1 MMQSS
6 ASSCSCPLRRYHG
19 KVNEKISPQTKENLS
34 RSPNCDRGSTDSL
47 RHFCTDPAQRGKQS
61 GFAELRCANDGQ
73 LRRASAASQNSVV
86 PMMVNYAAPDL
97 SLKNIN
103 GEAESL
109 ADYRDNVVLVNNWAT
124 WCPPC
129 KAEMPTLVAYH
140 NEHTTDGFSVIAVE
154 AGEPLDVVTLFVNN
168 FEMNFPV
175 WLDPD
180 GKALNAFRN
189 GTLPNSYVIDRTG
202 TVRYAWTGEISM
214 AMLEKYVTPLIVES
228 N

>member
-1 MMQSS
+1 MAKSKKKY
-6 ASSCSCPLRRYHG
+6 RR
-19 KVNEKISPQTKENLS
+19 
-34 RSPNCDRGSTDSL
+34 
-47 RHFCTDPAQRGKQS
+47 KQKKQFPVLPIVI
-61 GFAELRCANDGQ
+61 GGLLIIFAVMGLTPPSEES
-73 LRRASAASQNSVV
+73 SAASQNSVV

-154 AGEPLDVVTLFVNN
+154 AGEPLDVVTPFVNN

-214 AMLEKYVTPLIVES
+214 AMLEKYVTPLIVE
-228 N
+228 NN

>member
-1 MMQSS
+1 MTNSKKKY
-6 ASSCSCPLRRYHG
+6 RR
-19 KVNEKISPQTKENLS
+19 KQKKQFPVLPIVI
-34 RSPNCDRGSTDSL
+34 GSFL
-47 RHFCTDPAQRGKQS
+47 II
-61 GFAELRCANDGQ
+61 FAVMALTTPSEES
-73 LRRASAASQNSVV
+73 SAASQNSIV
-86 PMMVNYAAPDL
+86 PMAVNYSAPEL
-97 SLKNIN
+97 SLQNIK
-103 GEAESL
+103 GETESL
-109 ADYRDNVVLVNNWAT
+109 VDYRDNVVLVNNWAT

-140 NEHTTDGFSVIAVE
+140 NEHTANGFSVIAVE
-154 AGEPLDVVTLFVNN
+154 AGEALDVVIPFVES

-214 AMLEKYVTPLIVES
+214 AMLEKYVTPLIAES